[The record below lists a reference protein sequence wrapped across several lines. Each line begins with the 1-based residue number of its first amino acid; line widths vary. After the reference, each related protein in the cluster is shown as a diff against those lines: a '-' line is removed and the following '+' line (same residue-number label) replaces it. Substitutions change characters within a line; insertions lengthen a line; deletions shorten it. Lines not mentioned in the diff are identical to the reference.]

1 MRDPYTMPGQEEL
14 EMIRRFAEV
23 REAAGDPPLW
33 QGTSSLRLATRKQRP
48 RRFCLDGMISSL
60 PVPEGDLN
68 PRLMAPGR
76 RAGERPR
83 PPSPARRPHRLN
95 ADHRLSGAALNAPS
109 QPETGD
115 SACLQGKVD
124 RPLRPPEGQQGTGRR
139 LRVGFIPA

>member
-48 RRFCLDGMISSL
+48 RRFCLDGMTSSL
-60 PVPEGDLN
+60 PAPEGDWN
-68 PRLMAPGR
+68 PRLMATNL
-76 RAGERPR
+76 
-83 PPSPARRPHRLN
+83 LN
-95 ADHRLSGAALNAPS
+95 GDHRFSGAALDAPS
-109 QPETGD
+109 QPPVVD